1 MPGPLVQ
8 TLIAH
13 VENVFA
19 GPNGD
24 YPATLEAL
32 QGVTAATALWKP
44 APGQNSI
51 WQIVDHLAGSTEWQ
65 IEVLKSGKATP
76 PEWTEPSGDERDWQ
90 AAVARL
96 KDVHARL
103 RTAVEQLTDEDLLRV
118 PVPEWNQTLLA
129 LVLSSGPSHEAH
141 HGGQIDYIKGLHPH

>member
-8 TLIAH
+8 ALIAH
-13 VENVFA
+13 AENVFA

-32 QGVTAATALWKP
+32 QGVNAALALWKP

-65 IEVLKSGKATP
+65 IEVLEKGSATA
-76 PEWTEPSGDERDWQ
+76 PEWIEPSGDEADWQ
-90 AAVARL
+90 AAVTRL
-96 KDVHARL
+96 KDAQARL
-103 RTAVEQLTDEDLLRV
+103 RTALEQLTDEELLKV